1 MRVLYHPDFPGDIR
15 RHAAS
20 YGEVSATLEVRFRS
34 EVDDAIAMI
43 QAAPTAAG
51 HFLKTGAEIV
61 REIRRRN
68 LVSFPFF
75 ILYGVHGDLLIFGSV
90 IASRSDP
97 LKWLARFSPDVDGKT
112 E

>member
-1 MRVLYHPDFPGDIR
+1 M
-15 RHAAS
+15 
-20 YGEVSATLEVRFRS
+20 
-34 EVDDAIAMI
+34 
-43 QAAPTAAG
+43 AAG

-75 ILYGVHGDLLIFGSV
+75 ILYGVHGDLLISGSL

-97 LKWLARFSPDVDGKT
+97 WKWLARFSPEANGKT